1 MISISTKPWLD
12 KGYELFG
19 QVGPEGLKIEP
30 LAKAVKISKS
40 SFYHHFADLQVFE
53 QELLQWHYAKAKRL
67 VAEVQ
72 ACKSIVPD
80 FLNLL
85 IEQKELI
92 YFNRQLLIHKHK
104 EAYIQCFQ
112 QVNGLLQANF
122 LGIWAQLIQL
132 SDQLDIANEILH
144 VVVQLFYQRLPPPD
158 FDYNWILSFL
168 KEVNTFLQAIL
179 KAKGIEFSMQLP

>member
-53 QELLQWHYAKAKRL
+53 QELLQWHYSNAKRL

-72 ACKSIVPD
+72 ARKSIVPD

-104 EAYIQCFQ
+104 EAYILCFQ

-144 VVVQLFYQRLPPPD
+144 VVVQLFYQRLPPLD